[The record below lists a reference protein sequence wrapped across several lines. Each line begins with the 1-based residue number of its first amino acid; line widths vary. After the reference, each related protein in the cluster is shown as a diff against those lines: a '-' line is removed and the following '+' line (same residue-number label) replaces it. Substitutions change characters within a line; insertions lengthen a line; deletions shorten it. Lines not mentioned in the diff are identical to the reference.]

1 MRLALVFAAL
11 ALALPVA
18 AADPHPM
25 SSGATPAPTTDAQ
38 VAMSAE
44 TLAIAIDQRAA
55 SVKAAVTLA
64 NPGAA
69 TKLVVGFPCAVGD
82 DAGAIDVPC
91 KIPLTVTVGGKRVNA
106 TKRKTSKSVH
116 HWTWPMK
123 LGAGASV
130 ELVVS
135 YRAPLVNER
144 YTVPAYGMGL
154 FTYRLTTGARWAG
167 PIGTLRITVDHMHDA
182 LLFVAPAGGVR
193 TPGRIT
199 WQLDGAEPTEEVI
212 LIPAPMAG
220 NRLAQQIGGRTA
232 SRLPLT
238 PPRLPALDVE
248 ARSRRSATATP
259 EIGQWLPTITRV
271 AGLAAPRGQAD
282 RRVDRRARG
291 CDQRDA
297 PGWRRGDR
305 RDECLA
311 WRPWIWRVGG
321 GVHRRDHRR
330 PGTSGDGGVVD
341 LGTGCSRSTA
351 AGDAGAGGA
360 QTFAASRSG
369 R

>member
-1 MRLALVFAAL
+1 MRAARSRTVVASRNVVASRLVTRLVTPVRRCVARAATARAALCCGMRLALVFAAL
-11 ALALPVA
+11 ALGLPVA

-91 KIPLTVTVGGKRVNA
+91 KIPLTVTVGGKRVKA

-116 HWTWPMK
+116 HWTWPVK

-135 YRAPLVNER
+135 YRAPLVNDR

-167 PIGTLRITVDHMHDA
+167 PIGTLRITVDHLHDA
-182 LLFVAPAGGVR
+182 LLYVAPAGGVR

-199 WQLDGAEPTEEVI
+199 WQLDGVEPTEEVI
-212 LIPAPMAG
+212 LIPHPYAG

-232 SRLPLT
+232 VEAAARIAAGDY
-238 PPRLPALDVE
+238 RRADVE
-248 ARSRRSATATP
+248 AAIAALRDSDAELA
-259 EIGQWLPTITRV
+259 QWLPTITRV
-271 AGLAAPRGQAD
+271 AGLAAPPEAQA
-282 RRVDRRARG
+282 RAS
-291 CDQRDA
+291 
-297 PGWRRGDR
+297 
-305 RDECLA
+305 
-311 WRPWIWRVGG
+311 I
-321 GVHRRDHRR
+321 
-330 PGTSGDGGVVD
+330 
-341 LGTGCSRSTA
+341 
-351 AGDAGAGGA
+351 
-360 QTFAASRSG
+360 AASIAVLERLATSAT

>member
-1 MRLALVFAAL
+1 MRLALVLAAL
-11 ALALPVA
+11 ALAPSLT

-55 SVKAAVTLA
+55 TVKAAVTLA
-64 NPGAA
+64 NPGPA
-69 TKLVVGFPCAVGD
+69 TKLVVGFPCAVGG

-91 KIPLTVTVGGKRVNA
+91 KIPLTVTVGGKRVKA
-106 TKRKTSKSVH
+106 TKRKTSKTVQ
-116 HWTWPMK
+116 HWTWPVK
-123 LGAGASV
+123 LAAGASV

-144 YTVPAYGMGL
+144 YEVPAYGMGL

-232 SRLPLT
+232 AEAAARVAAGDY
-238 PPRLPALDVE
+238 RRADVE
-248 ARSRRSATATP
+248 AAIAALRAGDA
-259 EIGQWLPTITRV
+259 ELDQWLPTISRV
-271 AGLAAPRGQAD
+271 AGLATPATD
-282 RRVDRRARG
+282 RARATIAESIAVLERMAANA
-291 CDQRDA
+291 QR
-297 PGWRRGDR
+297 
-305 RDECLA
+305 
-311 WRPWIWRVGG
+311 
-321 GVHRRDHRR
+321 
-330 PGTSGDGGVVD
+330 
-341 LGTGCSRSTA
+341 
-351 AGDAGAGGA
+351 
-360 QTFAASRSG
+360 
-369 R
+369 

>member
-1 MRLALVFAAL
+1 MIPRMRFPFALAAL
-11 ALALPVA
+11 ALAAPVA
-18 AADPHPM
+18 VADPHPM

-38 VAMSAE
+38 VAMTAE

-64 NPGAA
+64 NQGPA
-69 TKLVVGFPCAVGD
+69 TKLVVGFPCAVGEA
-82 DAGAIDVPC
+82 AGAIDVPC
-91 KIPLTVTVGGKRVNA
+91 KVPLTVTVAGKRVKA
-106 TKRKTSKSVH
+106 TKRKTSKAVH

-123 LGAGASV
+123 VGAGASV

-144 YTVPAYGMGL
+144 YEVPAYGMGL

-232 SRLPLT
+232 AEAAARVAAGDY
-238 PPRLPALDVE
+238 RRADVE
-248 ARSRRSATATP
+248 AAIAALRDSDA
-259 EIGQWLPTITRV
+259 ELDQWLSTITGV
-271 AGLAAPRGQAD
+271 AGLATPAKD
-282 RRVDRRARG
+282 RARASIAESIAVLE
-291 CDQRDA
+291 R
-297 PGWRRGDR
+297 
-305 RDECLA
+305 L
-311 WRPWIWRVGG
+311 
-321 GVHRRDHRR
+321 
-330 PGTSGDGGVVD
+330 
-341 LGTGCSRSTA
+341 A
-351 AGDAGAGGA
+351 AGA
-360 QTFAASRSG
+360 R